1 MKPKILVADDSASI
15 QKIILMA
22 FAKENVEIQGV
33 ENGQA
38 AFELLDSFQPDLV
51 LADTK
56 MPGFDGFE
64 LSRRI
69 KESNPAIPV
78 ILLESDFEDFDE
90 VRFKKSRADDHI
102 AKPFKSNDIIQKVKA
117 LLQSPATRLPVKDV
131 VADEEKPGEVDRE
144 ASRAAE
150 DSQGAS
156 DEAMNEVFAAIAGA
170 PDVEIRDFKSPTA
183 PPEVKQEDT
192 VQDIEMLSEAELEG
206 SRAAEDSQGAS
217 DEAMNEVFAAIAG
230 APDVE
235 IRDFKSPTAPPEV
248 KQEDTVQ
255 DIEMLSAAELET
267 SMIDGNSK
275 IESSEELSGA
285 FRSLAGAPVA
295 GTPAVSIPA
304 VGAPTAGAPQVG
316 SHESWDLEPTVARP
330 ATPPDLIEETL
341 SNLSA
346 LSRNLRPEESAPPA
360 PRTEPSP
367 PQFSSDALHQVIG
380 EHVSRAVE
388 KSMDATL
395 RKQISGLSDSVMET
409 IRDMV
414 KEIAPEIIRSVVQK
428 EIDNIKK
435 AEND

>member
-144 ASRAAE
+144 A
-150 DSQGAS
+150 
-156 DEAMNEVFAAIAGA
+156 
-170 PDVEIRDFKSPTA
+170 
-183 PPEVKQEDT
+183 
-192 VQDIEMLSEAELEG
+192 

>member
-90 VRFKKSRADDHI
+90 ARFKKSRADDHI

-117 LLQSPATRLPVKDV
+117 LLQGPETRPPVKDIV
-131 VADEEKPGEVDRE
+131 SDEEKPGEVDRE
-144 ASRAAE
+144 ASRATE

-192 VQDIEMLSEAELEG
+192 VQDME
-206 SRAAEDSQGAS
+206 
-217 DEAMNEVFAAIAG
+217 
-230 APDVE
+230 
-235 IRDFKSPTAPPEV
+235 K
-248 KQEDTVQ
+248 
-255 DIEMLSAAELET
+255 LSAAELET
-267 SMIDGNSK
+267 SMVDGNSK

-295 GTPAVSIPA
+295 GTSAVRVPAVGIPA
-304 VGAPTAGAPQVG
+304 VGDPTAGAPIVENR
-316 SHESWDLEPTVARP
+316 ESWDLEPTVTRP

-346 LSRNLRPEESAPPA
+346 LSRNLRPEESAPAAPA
-360 PRTEPSP
+360 RRTEPSP
-367 PQFSSDALHQVIG
+367 PQFSSDTLHQVIG

-388 KSMDATL
+388 KSMDETL
-395 RKQISGLSDSVMET
+395 RKEISGLSDSVMET

-435 AEND
+435 AENE

>member
-117 LLQSPATRLPVKDV
+117 LLQSPATRLPVKDA
-131 VADEEKPGEVDRE
+131 VADEEKPGGADRE
-144 ASRAAE
+144 A
-150 DSQGAS
+150 
-156 DEAMNEVFAAIAGA
+156 
-170 PDVEIRDFKSPTA
+170 
-183 PPEVKQEDT
+183 
-192 VQDIEMLSEAELEG
+192 

>member
-22 FAKENVEIQGV
+22 FAKENVEIQGI

-90 VRFKKSRADDHI
+90 ARFKKSRADDHI

-117 LLQSPATRLPVKDV
+117 LLQGPETRPPVKDIV
-131 VADEEKPGEVDRE
+131 SDEEKPGEVDRE

-156 DEAMNEVFAAIAGA
+156 NEAMNEVFAAIAGA
-170 PDVEIRDFKSPTA
+170 PDVEIRDFKSPTT
-183 PPEVKQEDT
+183 PPEINQEDT
-192 VQDIEMLSEAELEG
+192 IQDIEKLSDAELE
-206 SRAAEDSQGAS
+206 A
-217 DEAMNEVFAAIAG
+217 
-230 APDVE
+230 
-235 IRDFKSPTAPPEV
+235 
-248 KQEDTVQ
+248 
-255 DIEMLSAAELET
+255 
-267 SMIDGNSK
+267 SMIDGHSK

-295 GTPAVSIPA
+295 GTPAVSVPA
-304 VGAPTAGAPQVG
+304 VGVPAVGDPTAGAPTAGAPQVENR
-316 SHESWDLEPTVARP
+316 ESWDLEPTVARP

-388 KSMDATL
+388 KSMDTTL

>member
-90 VRFKKSRADDHI
+90 ARFKKSRADDHI

-117 LLQSPATRLPVKDV
+117 LLQGPETRPPVKDIV
-131 VADEEKPGEVDRE
+131 SDEEKPGEVDRE

-192 VQDIEMLSEAELEG
+192 VQDME
-206 SRAAEDSQGAS
+206 
-217 DEAMNEVFAAIAG
+217 
-230 APDVE
+230 
-235 IRDFKSPTAPPEV
+235 K
-248 KQEDTVQ
+248 
-255 DIEMLSAAELET
+255 LSAAELET
-267 SMIDGNSK
+267 SMVDGNSK

-295 GTPAVSIPA
+295 GTSAVRVPAVGIPA
-304 VGAPTAGAPQVG
+304 VGDPTAGAPIVENR
-316 SHESWDLEPTVARP
+316 ESWDLEPTVTRP

-346 LSRNLRPEESAPPA
+346 LSRNLRPEESAPAAPA

-367 PQFSSDALHQVIG
+367 PQFSSDTLHQVIG

-388 KSMDATL
+388 KSMDETL
-395 RKQISGLSDSVMET
+395 RKEISGLSDSVMET

-435 AEND
+435 AENE

>member
-117 LLQSPATRLPVKDV
+117 LLQGPATRLPVKDV
-131 VADEEKPGEVDRE
+131 VADEEKPGGVDRE

-192 VQDIEMLSEAELEG
+192 VQDIEMLS
-206 SRAAEDSQGAS
+206 
-217 DEAMNEVFAAIAG
+217 
-230 APDVE
+230 
-235 IRDFKSPTAPPEV
+235 
-248 KQEDTVQ
+248 
-255 DIEMLSAAELET
+255 AAELEA

-295 GTPAVSIPA
+295 GTPAVSVPA
-304 VGAPTAGAPQVG
+304 VGDPTAGAPTAGAPQVENR
-316 SHESWDLEPTVARP
+316 ESWDLEPTVARP

-346 LSRNLRPEESAPPA
+346 LSRNLRPAESAPPA

-380 EHVSRAVE
+380 EHVSQAVE

-395 RKQISGLSDSVMET
+395 RKQISRLSDSVMET